1 METNSY
7 GNLIKLIKALAGVTT
22 FTDAELTN
30 ISHLINRRYREAYNT
45 SQSWPRY
52 LANSEK
58 RKVAAIKFSGGA
70 GSGSDNT
77 EINQNYQFI
86 GLADGGDTGTGNTVS
101 GSEVYQ
107 GLTNTN
113 NVIFQTTYSGTDKRW
128 YVGTDI
134 TVSENTDGTIAV
146 TSFDTPG
153 DQEFGSSDTDAPE
166 SIFDVETFNANATA
180 GQTGTAKLEGPLNL
194 IPYTETNQT
203 NIGEFI
209 KIHRKK
215 AYVNQSQLE
224 YDFFIDE
231 NGANFLNTASSTDNE
246 AFVTFKKRLT
256 PFSVSASWESS
267 SVEVPIEFFYYIAHA
282 VYADVLRLESKY
294 DDAQKEEAFAA
305 QYLSQELEKIDII
318 ANNNNLKKKF
328 STHLNRNSR

>member
-1 METNSY
+1 METNTY

-58 RKVAAIKFSGGA
+58 RKVVAIKFSGG
-70 GSGSDNT
+70 SGSSSANN
-77 EINQNYQFI
+77 EINQNYEFI
-86 GLADGGDTGTGNTVS
+86 GLADGTGSVENSEIYRGLTDTASGIFRFQS
-101 GSEVYQ
+101 GS
-107 GLTNTN
+107 T
-113 NVIFQTTYSGTDKRW
+113 KKW
-128 YVGTDI
+128 YVAADI
-134 TVSENTDGTIAV
+134 TFTEQSDGRFTI
-146 TSFDTPG
+146 
-153 DQEFGSSDTDAPE
+153 GSLGASDPQFTETASSGKE
-166 SIFDVETFNANATA
+166 SVFDVEEFTA
-180 GQTGTAKLEGPLNL
+180 ESGNGQTGTAKLEGPLNL

-203 NIGEFI
+203 DISEFI
-209 KIHRKK
+209 RIHRRK
-215 AYVNQSQLE
+215 AFVNQSQLE
-224 YDFFIDE
+224 YDFFIDV
-231 NGANFLNTASSTDNE
+231 NGANILNLASSTDNT
-246 AFVTFKKRLT
+246 AFVTFKKKLT
-256 PFSVSASWESS
+256 AFSVSSSWESS

-294 DDAQKEEAFAA
+294 DDAQKEEAFAS
-305 QYLSQELEKIDII
+305 QYLAQELEKIDII

>member
-52 LANSEK
+52 LANSEE

-70 GSGSDNT
+70 GSSSNNT
-77 EINQNYQFI
+77 EMNQNYEFI
-86 GLADGGDTGTGNTVS
+86 GLADGDGTVEN
-101 GSEVYQ
+101 SEVYR
-107 GLTNTN
+107 GLTDTGSG
-113 NVIFQTTYSGTDKRW
+113 IFRFQSGSTKRW
-128 YVGTDI
+128 YVAVDI
-134 TVSENTDGTIAV
+134 TFTEQSDGRFKI
-146 TSFDTPG
+146 
-153 DQEFGSSDTDAPE
+153 GSVGSADPQFTETALSGEE
-166 SIFDVETFNANATA
+166 SVFDVKQFTA
-180 GQTGTAKLEGPLNL
+180 ASGFGQTGTAKLEGPLNL
-194 IPYTETNQT
+194 VPYTETNQT
-203 NIGEFI
+203 DISEFI

-215 AYVNQSQLE
+215 AFVNQSQLE
-224 YDFFIDE
+224 YDFFIDV
-231 NGANFLNTASSTDNE
+231 NGANILNLASSTDNT
-246 AFVTFKKRLT
+246 AFVTFKKKLT
-256 PFSVSASWESS
+256 PFSVSSSWESS

-294 DDAQKEEAFAA
+294 DDAQKEEAFAS
-305 QYLSQELEKIDII
+305 QYLAQELEKIDII

>member
-1 METNSY
+1 METNTY
-7 GNLIKLIKALAGVTT
+7 GDLIKLIKALAGVTT

-58 RKVAAIKFSGGA
+58 RKVAAIKFSGG
-70 GSGSDNT
+70 SGSSANNN
-77 EINQNYQFI
+77 EMNQNYEFI
-86 GLADGGDTGTGNTVS
+86 GLADGDGSVEN
-101 GSEVYQ
+101 SEVYR
-107 GLTNTN
+107 GLTDTAAG
-113 NVIFQTTYSGTDKRW
+113 IFRFQSGSTKRW
-128 YVGTDI
+128 YVAVDI
-134 TVSENTDGTIAV
+134 TFTEQSDGRFKI
-146 TSFDTPG
+146 
-153 DQEFGSSDTDAPE
+153 GSVGAADPQFTETALSGKE
-166 SIFDVETFNANATA
+166 SVFDVEEFTPASVY

-203 NIGEFI
+203 DIGEFI

-256 PFSVSASWESS
+256 LFDVTSSWESS
-267 SVEVPIEFFYYIAHA
+267 SVAVPIEFFYYIAHA

-294 DDAQKEEAFAA
+294 DDAQKEEAFAS
-305 QYLSQELEKIDII
+305 QYLAQELEKVDII

>member
-52 LANSEK
+52 LAQSEE
-58 RKVAAIKFSGGA
+58 REIAALKVSGA
-70 GSGSDNT
+70 SSVTN
-77 EINQNYQFI
+77 INQNYKII
-86 GLADGGDTGTGNTVS
+86 GQDAAGFN
-101 GSEVYQ
+101 VYR
-107 GLTNTN
+107 GLTNTTF
-113 NVIFQTTYSGTDKRW
+113 VIYRTTDTERWEVNEGASVNTSTFAVSGGTQRAIETD
-128 YVGTDI
+128 
-134 TVSENTDGTIAV
+134 N
-146 TSFDTPG
+146 PG
-153 DQEFGSSDTDAPE
+153 DSSFPYEVDAYSTE
-166 SIFDVETFNANATA
+166 TSLKVVER
-180 GQTGTAKLEGPLNL
+180 NL
-194 IPYTETNQT
+194 IPYSQTGETD
-203 NIGEFI
+203 ISEFI

-215 AYVNQSQLE
+215 AFVNQSRLE

-231 NGANFLNTASSTDNE
+231 DGANILNLAATTDNN
-246 AFVTFKKRLT
+246 AFVTFKKKLT

-294 DDAQKEEAFAA
+294 DDAQKEEAFAS
-305 QYLSQELEKIDII
+305 QYLAQELEKIDII